1 MGADKKVAADGDG
14 FRDVNAAGTVD
25 SARLLGL
32 LGLAL
37 RAGKLQMGMS
47 AVEQAVHRGK
57 LPLVILA
64 ADMGPSQRTRALR
77 LEPVRGFVTKA
88 VTGADLATALGRNKL
103 SIVSVCDPGFVDGIR
118 KLG

>member
-1 MGADKKVAADGDG
+1 MVADADKGSTIDA
-14 FRDVNAAGTVD
+14 
-25 SARLLGL
+25 ARLLGL

-37 RAGKLQMGMS
+37 RAGKLQVGFS

-57 LPLVILA
+57 QPLVILA
-64 ADMGPSQRTRALR
+64 TDMGASQRTRAMR
-77 LEPVRGFVTKA
+77 MEPVRGFVTGV
-88 VTGADLATALGRNKL
+88 VTGADLAASLGRNKL

>member
-1 MGADKKVAADGDG
+1 MVDEAP
-14 FRDVNAAGTVD
+14 RDPT
-25 SARLLGL
+25 RLLAL

-37 RAGKLQMGMS
+37 RAGKLQVGFS

-57 LPLVILA
+57 EPLVILA

-77 LEPVRGFVTKA
+77 FEPVRGFVTDV
-88 VTGADLATALGRNKL
+88 VTGADLAAALGRNKL
-103 SIVSVCDPGFVDGIR
+103 VIVSVYDPGFVDGIR

>member
-1 MGADKKVAADGDG
+1 MGAGADS
-14 FRDVNAAGTVD
+14 D
-25 SARLLGL
+25 STMDPARLMGL

-37 RAGKLQMGMS
+37 RAGKLQVGFS

-57 LPLVILA
+57 MPLVIVA
-64 ADMGPSQRTRALR
+64 TDMGASQRTRALR
-77 LEPVRGFVTKA
+77 MEPVRGFVTGV
-88 VTGADLATALGRNKL
+88 VTGADLAASLGRNKL